1 MLNAKKKKKKKKKEK
16 KRKKRRRKEGRTLPA
31 VAPSLERPSTA
42 GIVQPL
48 VLSYVAIEPKRPKSR
63 T

>member
-1 MLNAKKKKKKKKKEK
+1 MQKKKKKKKKKK
-16 KRKKRRRKEGRTLPA
+16 KEGRTLPA

-48 VLSYVAIEPKRPKSR
+48 VLSYVAIEPKRPKRR